1 MLAIKSVDDETELN
15 NLRLTEELNV
25 ADYLYILKY
34 KKELL
39 YVSPDSEIILG
50 ETEQINDN
58 DIQQAVTDIL
68 SDLNK

>member
-39 YVSPDSEIILG
+39 YVFPNGEIILG

-58 DIQQAVTDIL
+58 DIQQAITDIL

>member
-1 MLAIKSVDDETELN
+1 MLAIKSVDNETELN
-15 NLRLTEELNV
+15 TLRLTEELSV

-39 YVSPDSEIILG
+39 YVSPDGEILLG

>member
-15 NLRLTEELNV
+15 TLRLTEELSV

-39 YVSPDSEIILG
+39 YVSPDCEILLG
-50 ETEQINDN
+50 ETEKINDN